1 MFDYEGKDIAVFV
14 YSSEVENDL
23 QRQVV
28 ENFKKVAKFFQDSK
42 QAKSLQFVSYDLNL
56 VGPSRMI
63 KMDVPA
69 LYFSP
74 AYKRNQP
81 LKFFMG
87 DPKVEDMAAYIVKHA
102 DIAINVKTKN
112 IDQNIQLQDMVRQQ

>member
-1 MFDYEGKDIAVFV
+1 MFV
-14 YSSEVENDL
+14 YSSEVESDM

-28 ENFKKVAKFFQDSK
+28 ENFKKVAKFFKDSK
-42 QAKSLQFVSYDLNL
+42 QAKSLRFVSYDLNL
-56 VGPSRMI
+56 VGPSRKI
-63 KMDVPA
+63 KLDVPA
-69 LYFSP
+69 FYFSP

-102 DIAINVKTKN
+102 DIGINVKTKN
-112 IDQNIQLQDMVRQQ
+112 LDQNMQIQDMVQK